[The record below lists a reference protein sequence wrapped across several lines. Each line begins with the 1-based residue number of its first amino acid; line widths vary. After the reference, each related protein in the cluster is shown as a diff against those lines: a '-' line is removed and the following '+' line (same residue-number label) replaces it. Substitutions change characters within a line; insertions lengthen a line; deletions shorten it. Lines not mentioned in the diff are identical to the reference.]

1 MHNIQNIATTV
12 LEKTKRRGASFSEVL
27 VSQGESSLKRI
38 SKGQVYQPT
47 AGEGMSIAFS
57 CIIDGKRVNSACDS
71 LKTLDEQIENMFFLA
86 QDLPR
91 TKDLFVPDKPFPK
104 VILPPGATYDE
115 ETARLDDERL
125 IEVIDR
131 VNTALAPGGFVFAGS
146 VSHGRGE
153 IAFAN
158 SIGTYQS
165 YISTNAT
172 LQVFGF
178 DPKDYSISAYR
189 TVAGKSLSQF
199 PVEELAKNVADK
211 LSYQREYLTRSLGKR
226 INPFEGK
233 TEPQR
238 FDVIMEP
245 SCWAGLLAIFSGSW
259 NGKEYHDGT
268 SFFSGKLGSP
278 VMGKN
283 ITIFDDPM
291 NPDGIPKPFDWEGH
305 PTEKLA
311 LVENGIARNVVYDS
325 ALAKKYGTVST
336 GHALPSS
343 LRYYGAVPG
352 HLVVKGEDSSIEEM
366 IRDSKNPTLWI
377 TTLHYIRCTH
387 QQDGRETGTTLH
399 GVFLVKDGEV
409 VGPTEHL
416 RFEES
421 VPEALSRVTHLG
433 KSLPTLSMET
443 DETPYIVPPMRIEGF
458 RFVNV
463 ADRSV

>member
-1 MHNIQNIATTV
+1 MKV
-12 LEKTKRRGASFSEVL
+12 LERTKLRGASFSEVL

-47 AGEGMSIAFS
+47 AGEGMSISFS

-71 LKTLDEQIENMFFLA
+71 LKALDEQIENMFFLA
-86 QDLPR
+86 KDLPR
-91 TKDLFVPDKPFPK
+91 EENLFVPDRPFPK
-104 VILPPGATYDE
+104 VTLGPGVTYDE
-115 ETARLDDERL
+115 ETAKLEDERL
-125 IEVIDR
+125 IETIGR
-131 VNTALAPGGFVFAGS
+131 VNEVLAPEGFIFAGS
-146 VSHGRGE
+146 VSHGRDE
-153 IAFAN
+153 IVFAN

-165 YISTNAT
+165 YISTRAA
-172 LQVFGF
+172 LQIFGF
-178 DPKDYSISAYR
+178 DPKDYSISALR

-211 LSYQREYLTRSLGKR
+211 LSYQREYLTRSGGKR
-226 INPFEGK
+226 IDPFEGK
-233 TEPQR
+233 TEPRR

-259 NGKEYHDGT
+259 NGKEFHDGT
-268 SFFSGKLGSP
+268 SFFSGKLGSQ

-291 NPDGIPKPFDWEGH
+291 SPDGIPKPFDWEGH

-311 LVENGIARNVVYDS
+311 LVEGGIARNVVYDS
-325 ALAKKYGTVST
+325 ALAKKYGTNST
-336 GHALPSS
+336 GHALPPSM
-343 LRYYGAVPG
+343 RYYGAVPE
-352 HLVVKGEDSSIEEM
+352 HLVVKGGDSSVEEM
-366 IRDSKNPTLWI
+366 IRESKDPTLWI

-433 KSLPTLSMET
+433 RSLPTLSMET
-443 DETPYIVPPMRIEGF
+443 DETPYIVPPMRSEGF
-458 RFVNV
+458 RFVSV
-463 ADRSV
+463 ADRKV